1 MNRPFASFFI
11 TIIFS
16 AAVLANFTFG
26 QEDAGKAAKAADA
39 EAPEAEK
46 LVLAFQAPDGTAVEG
61 RLHKTIAFESIA
73 GVLQVPGEKI
83 HGIQFGE
90 DGTTLKLSDGS
101 KITGKIVQKTLPFAL
116 FVGEV
121 DMPLELVA
129 AFGEKSQ
136 MHQPRQPQSEVEK
149 EWKVPKEQMFTYIVL
164 KGDTLKGLA
173 AAFLTTVKDLKAVN
187 PGVKDNNLKPGSKLF
202 IPPLR

>member
-11 TIIFS
+11 AIIFS
-16 AAVLANFTFG
+16 AALALASVTFG
-26 QEDAGKAAKAADA
+26 QEDAAKAAKATDA
-39 EAPEAEK
+39 EASEAEK

-121 DMPLELVA
+121 DVPLELVA

-136 MHQPRQPQSEVEK
+136 VHKPQKMPGKSPVTPNDQLFE
-149 EWKVPKEQMFTYIVL
+149 YIVI
-164 KGDTLKGLA
+164 KGDTLKSVA
-173 AAFLTTVKDLKAVN
+173 AAFITTVKEIEEVN
-187 PGVKDNNLKPGSKLF
+187 PGVKGNNLKPGLMLR